1 MDAHQRNMHCEK
13 LKYLN
18 LTVLFPPGLS
28 EIKYFLDFV
37 TNQWCKQNMSCFFSV
52 FSDWYGSSC

>member
-1 MDAHQRNMHCEK
+1 MKQFSILTVTFLHINIHAYQRNIHCEK

-18 LTVLFPPGLS
+18 LTALFPTGLS

-37 TNQWCKQNMSCFFSV
+37 TNQ
-52 FSDWYGSSC
+52 

>member
-1 MDAHQRNMHCEK
+1 MHCEK

-18 LTVLFPPGLS
+18 LTALFPPGLS

-37 TNQWCKQNMSCFFSV
+37 TNQWCKQNMPCFFQYSV
-52 FSDWYGSSC
+52 IGTVQVVK